1 MPTLDKNERQR
12 LRAVQ
17 QNLLQQ
23 RLSAGAEY
31 IQMSTVGVIY
41 HPQITEPVYNVVIPH
56 HGVAWTRSQ
65 DIEDAFVYLNDH
77 SRQPKFQ
84 FLQTLFPEAFKRQLE
99 IKGLV
104 PENEWQ
110 IWLFQPF
117 YGPSLPDETLFG
129 QPTTAPLIDSVRVVA
144 VTTDIQRQ
152 QWRDLTQQPDVPIPA
167 KNYLWLAMNKRT
179 PIGAGR
185 VVVQDEAAHIDA
197 PTVAPNWNGFG
208 IEDALLQASVEKAL
222 EEEAQLVYAVDSAQT
237 GANYPRM
244 GFTKFTRL
252 LTYRANS
259 RIPLA
264 KAGNS

>member
-41 HPQITEPVYNVVIPH
+41 HPEINEPIYNMVIPH

-65 DIEDAFVYLNDH
+65 DIEDAFIYLNDH
-77 SRQPKFQ
+77 NRQPKFQ
-84 FLQTLFPEAFKRQLE
+84 FLQTLFPEAFRRQLE

-104 PENEWQ
+104 PDEEWQ

-117 YGPSLPDETLFG
+117 YGPSLPEEMLFG
-129 QPTTAPLIDSVRVVA
+129 QPKTNPLIDSIKVIEVDSDV
-144 VTTDIQRQ
+144 QRQ
-152 QWRDLTQQPDVPIPA
+152 QWRELAQKQDFPLPV
-167 KNYLWLAMNKRT
+167 KNTMWLAMNKRT
-179 PIGAGR
+179 PIGAGW
-185 VVVQDEAAHIDA
+185 VVVHGDVAHVDSPI
-197 PTVAPNWNGFG
+197 VSPNWNGFG
-208 IEDALLQASVEKAL
+208 IEDALLQASTERAL
-222 EEEAQLVYAVDSAQT
+222 EEEAQLIYAVEHAESQASY
-237 GANYPRM
+237 ARM
-244 GFTKFTRL
+244 GYIKFTRL

-259 RIPLA
+259 RIPLTN
-264 KAGNS
+264 GNNN

>member
-23 RLSAGAEY
+23 CLSAGAEY

-41 HPQITEPVYNVVIPH
+41 HPQINEPVYNVVIPH

-104 PENEWQ
+104 PEEDWQ
-110 IWLFQPF
+110 IWLFEPF
-117 YGPSLPDETLFG
+117 YGPSLPDELLFG
-129 QPTTAPLIDSVRVVA
+129 QPVTKPLVDHVKIVP
-144 VTTDIQRQ
+144 VTTDNQRQ
-152 QWRDLTQQPDVPIPA
+152 QWRELSGQPDVPVPV
-167 KNYLWLAMNKRT
+167 KNCLWLAVNKQT

-185 VVVQDEAAHIDA
+185 VMIQDETAHIDT
-197 PTVAPNWNGFG
+197 PTVAPNWSGFG
-208 IEDALLQASVEKAL
+208 IEDALLQVCVEKAL
-222 EEEAQLVYAVDSAQT
+222 EEEAQLIYAVDNAST
-237 GANYPRM
+237 DANYPRL

-259 RIPLA
+259 RIPLTR
-264 KAGNS
+264 AGNN